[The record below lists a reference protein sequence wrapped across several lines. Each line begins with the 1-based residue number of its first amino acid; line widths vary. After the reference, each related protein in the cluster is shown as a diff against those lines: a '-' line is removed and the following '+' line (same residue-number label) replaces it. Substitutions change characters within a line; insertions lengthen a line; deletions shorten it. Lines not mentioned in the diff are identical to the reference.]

1 MKKNT
6 ALAAS
11 LPNLIILGVVLLLL
25 LPFAHPWF
33 PQTVDGEYYTAR
45 LANYVI
51 SLKEASIPPRLAP
64 TFYSGLSYP
73 VLNFNYPLPNILGS
87 FFVALGFSL
96 QSSMKILVVGC
107 YLSGGFGMYQVL
119 KKIFKNNFS
128 SLIGSLLYVTAPYQ
142 LFNVFHR
149 LSIGEICMFGLLPW
163 IGVTL
168 INVGKDKLSPKIAAF
183 IYAGFF
189 LAHNLFTLVS
199 LPFLVVVSALYLDKE
214 MIKKNTGALLCGL
227 LMSLFFWIPAIGEM
241 KYTILPTASINSAF
255 ANELLSLK
263 QALKLPGQF
272 KETLPSTSNADQ
284 PGYAQ
289 VGVLVMTGVILLRKK
304 ALNFPQNS
312 SLMPAV
318 IIALITGIG
327 ALFMVTTHSK
337 IVWQAMPFLR
347 FLQHPTRLY
356 FLLVCATA
364 FLGAVIAYHRTW
376 RWSVSI
382 VLLALTIANYAH
394 FDYKPKYFIPF
405 EDSFFYTYPL
415 TSAAGNEFDP
425 IWYDRLKVEAFL
437 TNHEE
442 AVITQ
447 PEVKVTNY
455 MSKNF
460 SKKYTIEAEN
470 PTRVVERTLFFP
482 GWETKIDGRSIN
494 TQATAN
500 RYFGL
505 VNYDIG
511 SGKHDVETAWTQNT
525 QYRYWGNVGSML
537 GFIGVFALKF
547 KTKS

>member
-1 MKKNT
+1 MKKN
-6 ALAAS
+6 AS
-11 LPNLIILGVVLLLL
+11 LAMGLPYLILLGVVLLLL

-45 LANYVI
+45 LANYI
-51 SLKEASIPPRLAP
+51 IALKEASIPPRLAP

-96 QSSMKILVVGC
+96 QSSMKSLVIGS
-107 YLSGGFGMYQVL
+107 YISGGFGVYYLL
-119 KKIFKNNFS
+119 KKILNSNFA
-128 SLIGSLLYVTAPYQ
+128 SLIGSLLYITAPYQ

-168 INVGKDKLSPKIAAF
+168 ISVGKNKLSPKIAAF

-189 LAHNLFTLVS
+189 LTHNLFTLVS
-199 LPFLVVVSALYLDKE
+199 LPFLVLLSSIYLDKK
-214 MIKKNTGALLCGL
+214 MIKKNSGALLSGL
-227 LMSLFFWIPAIGEM
+227 LMSLFFWVPAIGEM
-241 KYTILPTASINSAF
+241 KYTILPTASINNSF

-263 QALKLPGQF
+263 QALKLPGWFQ
-272 KETLPSTSNADQ
+272 ETLPATSNTDQ

-289 VGVLVMTGVILLRKK
+289 VGVLLITAALLLRKK
-304 ALNFPQNS
+304 ALNFLQNP
-312 SLMPAV
+312 SLVPAI
-318 IIALITGIG
+318 IIAMTTGLG
-327 ALFMVTTHSK
+327 ALFMVTTHSG

-364 FLGAVIAYHRTW
+364 FLGAVLVQNRKW
-376 RWSVSI
+376 RW
-382 VLLALTIANYAH
+382 LLSATLLILTIINYAN

-405 EDSFFYTYPL
+405 EDDFFYSYPL

-425 IWYDRLKVEAFL
+425 IWYDRLKTEAFL
-437 TNHEE
+437 TDHTEKI
-442 AVITQ
+442 ITVE
-447 PEVKVTNY
+447 PVEITKY
-455 MSKNF
+455 ISRNF
-460 SKKYTIEAEN
+460 SKKYTIEAKN
-470 PTRVVERTLFFP
+470 PTSVVERTLFFP
-482 GWETKIDGRSIN
+482 GWETKVDGQLID
-494 TQATAN
+494 TKATAY

-511 SGKHDVETAWTQNT
+511 SGKHEVETTWTQNT
-525 QYRYWGNVGSML
+525 HYRQWGNIGSIIGL
-537 GFIGVFALKF
+537 IGVFVLKN
-547 KTKS
+547 KAKA